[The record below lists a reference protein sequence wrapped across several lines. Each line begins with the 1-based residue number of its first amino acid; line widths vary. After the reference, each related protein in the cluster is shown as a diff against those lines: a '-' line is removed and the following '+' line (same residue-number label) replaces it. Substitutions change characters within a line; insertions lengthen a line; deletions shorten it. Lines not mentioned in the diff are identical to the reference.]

1 MYASL
6 TELNDSTRNILTV
19 EDPIEYQ
26 LEGIGQT
33 QVNTKVDMTFARG
46 LRAILRQDP
55 DVVMV
60 GEIRDLETA
69 EIAVQASL
77 TGHLVLSTLHTNT
90 AVGAVTRLQDMGI
103 ESFLLSSSL
112 LGALAQRLVRVLC
125 PDCKRPYQPSE
136 SERRMLGLAP
146 DQDVTLYHP
155 EGCETCNNQGYRG
168 RTGIYE
174 LVIIDDAMRELIH
187 ERAGELEITR
197 HARKLTPSI
206 REDGWRKVLA
216 GDTSIEEVL
225 RVTKED

>member
-1 MYASL
+1 
-6 TELNDSTRNILTV
+6 
-19 EDPIEYQ
+19 
-26 LEGIGQT
+26 
-33 QVNTKVDMTFARG
+33 
-46 LRAILRQDP
+46 
-55 DVVMV
+55 
-60 GEIRDLETA
+60 
-69 EIAVQASL
+69 
-77 TGHLVLSTLHTNT
+77 
-90 AVGAVTRLQDMGI
+90 
-103 ESFLLSSSL
+103 
-112 LGALAQRLVRVLC
+112 
-125 PDCKRPYQPSE
+125 
-136 SERRMLGLAP
+136 MLGLAP

-206 REDGWRKVLA
+206 GEDGWRKVLA